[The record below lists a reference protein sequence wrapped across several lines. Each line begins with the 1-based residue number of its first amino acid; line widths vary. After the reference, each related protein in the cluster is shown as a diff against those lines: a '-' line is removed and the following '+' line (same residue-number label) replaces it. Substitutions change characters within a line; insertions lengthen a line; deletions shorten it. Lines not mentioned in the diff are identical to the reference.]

1 MSWFEA
7 LDNIK
12 PYIFKIATPNGTGT
26 GFQISYSPIQQLC
39 GIATAYHVIAHA
51 FEWEEPIK
59 VTLHETNQYLVLKPT
74 PDSRI
79 IIPYPEKDLA
89 FILFDK
95 QGLNLN
101 TNTPNLVPPQSSLKP
116 GVEIGWC
123 GFPSVAPNELCFFA
137 GYTSCWLAND
147 QAYLVDGVA
156 INGVSGGPAFFVNE
170 TNQPMIC
177 GVISAYISNKATG
190 ETLPG
195 LSVVRSVEPYQP
207 MLENLKS
214 LDQAEQIVE
223 EQKTKSEISQ
233 PINENAGINEKK
245 QSKKSKKKIS
255 KAKS

>member
-1 MSWFEA
+1 MNWHEA
-7 LDNIK
+7 LDSIK
-12 PYIFKIATPNGTGT
+12 PYIFKIATPSGTGT
-26 GFQISYSPIQQLC
+26 GFQISYSPSKELC

-51 FEWEEPIK
+51 FEWEEPIR
-59 VTLHETNQYLVLKPT
+59 VTLHGTNQYLVLKPD

-89 FILFDK
+89 FILFNK

-101 TNTPNLVPPQSSLKP
+101 TQPPTLVPPQSSLKA

-137 GYTSCWLAND
+137 GYTSSWLEND
-147 QAYLVDGVA
+147 QAYFVDGVA
-156 INGVSGGPAFFVNE
+156 INGVSGGPAFFLNAE
-170 TNQPMIC
+170 NQPMIC
-177 GVISAYISNKATG
+177 GVISAYISNRATG

-214 LDQAEQIVE
+214 LDQAEQIAE
-223 EQKTKSEISQ
+223 EQKTGAEI
-233 PINENAGINEKK
+233 PLPKNENAPSNSKK
-245 QSKKSKKKIS
+245 QTKKRKNKKKS
-255 KAKS
+255 